1 MKLMWRWPEMAPSS
15 PLAELNALLDNFI
28 PLTKKVSIAKT
39 AALEKEAEALEKIL
53 VRAWVVMPYLHEN
66 GEPGQC
72 TLINRTERVIT
83 GQDSGFSVSNELTL
97 VDDGPRLVRSF
108 TVEHWGL
115 TTAAF
120 EINDREN
127 ISCLNAIKTYGFEEI
142 CAGLVD
148 MIKSNGGL
156 GVEYEALQTRIER
169 ADSLIATIGEKFKVG
184 CLESTEGLQ
193 CQN

>member
-1 MKLMWRWPEMAPSS
+1 MAPSS
-15 PLAELNALLDNFI
+15 PLAELNALLDNFV
-28 PLTKKVSIAKT
+28 PLTKKVNIAK
-39 AALEKEAEALEKIL
+39 AEALEKEAEALEKIL
-53 VRAWVVMPYLHEN
+53 TRAWVVMPYLHEN
-66 GEPGQC
+66 DEPGQC

-83 GQDSGFSVSNELTL
+83 DQDSGFAVHNTLTL
-97 VDDGPRLVRSF
+97 LDDGPRLVRSF

-120 EINDREN
+120 EINDRGN
-127 ISCLNAIKTYGFEEI
+127 ISCLDAVRTYGFEEI

-156 GVEYEALQTRIER
+156 AMEYKALHTRIET
-169 ADSLIATIGEKFKVG
+169 ADSLIATIGEKFKVE

>member
-1 MKLMWRWPEMAPSS
+1 MAPSS

-39 AALEKEAEALEKIL
+39 AALEKEAAALEKIL
-53 VRAWVVMPYLHEN
+53 VRAWMVMPYLHEN

-72 TLINRTERVIT
+72 PLINRTERVMT
-83 GQDSGFSVSNELTL
+83 GQDSGFAVHNMLTL
-97 VDDGPRLVRSF
+97 LNDGPRLVRSF

-120 EINDREN
+120 EINDRGN
-127 ISCLNAIKTYGFEEI
+127 ISCLDAVRTYGFEEI

-156 GVEYEALQTRIER
+156 DVEYKVLQARIER
-169 ADSLIATIGEKFKVG
+169 ANSLIETIGEKFKVE
-184 CLESTEGLQ
+184 CLESTEALEVLQ
-193 CQN
+193 